1 MDESYFW
8 MKQELRFIISS
19 VPMLNL
25 SAAVA
30 ANRMYVASFFPFFF
44 FFAFICG
51 VDSENNRELELLI
64 AFILSTTRDG

>member
-30 ANRMYVASFFPFFF
+30 ANRMYVASFFF